1 MKPHSP
7 SGVDA
12 LVFSTSDVASEMAAT
27 YLRLSSTLKL
37 LLMKLA
43 ALEPN
48 SLSLSVAAFFSP
60 KFEHPGEDAQSCDT
74 AQDSL
79 WCHHSPTS
87 RILRSRDLLLMKHI
101 FKIAHECNHFLSE
114 SIEDAN
120 QRIR

>member
-60 KFEHPGEDAQSCDT
+60 KFEHPGEDANH
-74 AQDSL
+74 AIL
-79 WCHHSPTS
+79 H
-87 RILRSRDLLLMKHI
+87 RIPCGVTILPPV
-101 FKIAHECNHFLSE
+101 E
-114 SIEDAN
+114 S
-120 QRIR
+120 